1 MSVLRGEWVIL
12 DVAEQLKILKN
23 CAALI
28 MDDEVANLSIIAIMR
43 ILVATWGLEVPI
55 LSKYGLEDY
64 KSMIVSHDLKNRIMS
79 FTEWNYYE
87 DAELLIRK
95 EEEA

>member
-12 DVAEQLKILKN
+12 DVPEQLKILKN

-43 ILVATWGLEVPI
+43 ILVATWGLKVPI

-95 EEEA
+95 KEET

>member
-12 DVAEQLKILKN
+12 DVPEQLKILKN

-43 ILVATWGLEVPI
+43 ILVATWALKVPI
-55 LSKYGLEDY
+55 LTKYGLEDF

-95 EEEA
+95 EDEA